1 MSLAM
6 LSWGVAWTNAK
17 VVNEYFSYSNLVF
30 FRYLSSF
37 LFLVIIFSIRKKNI
51 QLPSFK
57 VLLNILI
64 ISILYYIYNI
74 FFFWGTDIGSA
85 GAGGVFVTTTN
96 PIITFLIISI
106 ISKSI
111 DKYQIAGVCIGALGG
126 CIILNIFESGIF
138 SILVGENFYFL
149 VCSITWGIITVVM
162 TYGQIDYD
170 SISYIILCYMFTMI
184 ISVFFIVPSEIIEFS
199 RYDMRFFINFF
210 FVSIGAM
217 CFGTSVYMYAAPR
230 LGPIQT
236 SVFIFTVPFI
246 AMITAYLILN
256 EPIKVKVVIGGL
268 LGILAV
274 YTVNFSKNK
283 LHKL

>member
-1 MSLAM
+1 MSFAM
-6 LSWGVAWTNAK
+6 LSWGIAWTNAK

-37 LFLVIIFSIRKKNI
+37 LFLLIIFSIKKKSI
-51 QLPSFK
+51 QFPSLKTF
-57 VLLNILI
+57 LNILV

-85 GAGGVFVTTTN
+85 GLGGVFVTTTN
-96 PIITFLIISI
+96 PIVTFLIISI
-106 ISKSI
+106 ISRSI
-111 DKYQIAGVCIGALGG
+111 EKYQIMGICLGALGG
-126 CIILNIFESGIF
+126 CIILNIFKLGISSVF
-138 SILVGENFYFL
+138 IGENLYFL
-149 VCSITWGIITVVM
+149 VCSITWGIITVIM
-162 TYGQIDYD
+162 IYGQKDYD
-170 SISYIILCYMFTMI
+170 SISYIILCYMFTAI
-184 ISVFFIVPSEIIEFS
+184 ISTFFIIPSEIIDFG

-246 AMITAYLILN
+246 AMSTAYLILN
-256 EPIKVKVVIGGL
+256 EPIKIEVVIGGL

-274 YTVNFSKNK
+274 YTVNFSKGK
-283 LHKL
+283 LKKL

>member
-184 ISVFFIVPSEIIEFS
+184 I
-199 RYDMRFFINFF
+199 
-210 FVSIGAM
+210 
-217 CFGTSVYMYAAPR
+217 
-230 LGPIQT
+230 
-236 SVFIFTVPFI
+236 
-246 AMITAYLILN
+246 
-256 EPIKVKVVIGGL
+256 
-268 LGILAV
+268 
-274 YTVNFSKNK
+274 
-283 LHKL
+283 